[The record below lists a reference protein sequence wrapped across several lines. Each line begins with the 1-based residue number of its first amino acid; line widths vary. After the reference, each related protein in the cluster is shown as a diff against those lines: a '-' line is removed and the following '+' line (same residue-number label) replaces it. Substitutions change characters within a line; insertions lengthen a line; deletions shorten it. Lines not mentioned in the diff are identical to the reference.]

1 MCLINFPLQ
10 LKIIVGACFLYRRAI
25 IYFFGWHAIS
35 KAVELSG
42 SSVGGCE
49 LVVKAL
55 PVPKRNLGPPPPPSL
70 PFWLYYPWY
79 IT

>member
-42 SSVGGCE
+42 SNVGGCG

-55 PVPKRNLGPPPPPSL
+55 PVPKTVPSKTTSHGLGGGLFFS
-70 PFWLYYPWY
+70 
-79 IT
+79 